1 VSGIYGFCLFIA
13 IFGILNML
21 NMLIN
26 SAIIRKREFA
36 LLQAVGMT
44 QKQLKQMLYQEG
56 LNISIKAVLLSA
68 ILGIAGGKALC
79 YIAEEVMSFKF
90 IVFQFTV
97 WPIIVFAVVL
107 IGLTNVNQQ
116 SNHQK

>member
-1 VSGIYGFCLFIA
+1 
-13 IFGILNML
+13 ML

-107 IGLTNVNQQ
+107 IGLQMLI
-116 SNHQK
+116 SNLIIKNEEKDTLTERLKTS